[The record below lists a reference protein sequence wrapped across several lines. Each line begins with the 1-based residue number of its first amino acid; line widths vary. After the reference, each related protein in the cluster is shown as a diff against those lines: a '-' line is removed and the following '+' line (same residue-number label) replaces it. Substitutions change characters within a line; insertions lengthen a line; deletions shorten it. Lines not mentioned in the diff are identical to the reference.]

1 MGKLVGIVDFIQ
13 STVEKGATSVEGV
26 HRSLAA
32 KPFEVVRM
40 VKPLDE
46 MVFSVQKI
54 QDQCIGSFYDLERAL
69 THSVG
74 ETAKVIATR
83 IEGGAEQQDKERIWK

>member
-13 STVEKGATSVEGV
+13 STVEKGASSVEGV

-32 KPFEVVRM
+32 KPYEALKVIG
-40 VKPLDE
+40 PLDG
-46 MVFSVQKI
+46 VVSSVQKV
-54 QDQCIGSFYDLERAL
+54 QDQCIGGFYDLARAL

-74 ETAKVIATR
+74 ETAKAIATR
-83 IEGGAEQQDKERIWK
+83 IEGGAEEQDKERIWK

>member
-13 STVEKGATSVEGV
+13 NTVEKGASTVEGV

-46 MVFSVQKI
+46 MVSSVQKV
-54 QDQCIGSFYDLERAL
+54 QDQCIGGFYDLARAL

-74 ETAKVIATR
+74 ETAKAIATR
-83 IEGGAEQQDKERIWK
+83 IEGGAEQQDKERVWK

>member
-13 STVEKGATSVEGV
+13 NTVEKGASAVEGV

-46 MVFSVQKI
+46 MVGSVQKV
-54 QDQCIGSFYDLERAL
+54 QDQCIGGFYDLARAL

-83 IEGGAEQQDKERIWK
+83 IEGGAEQQVKERIWK